1 MVHVEWIVEDAV
13 VAAVAAH
20 AARSV
25 PGVARLEPGVAGL
38 VRGWGRAR
46 WQQVKGLTPA
56 PADGVTVRRA
66 GDEFEVCVG
75 IATRAGTQVAA
86 VALAVQH
93 EVRAALIRDTGV
105 VPGQVSVTVLDVEPE
120 AR

>member
-1 MVHVEWIVEDAV
+1 MHVEWIVEDAV
-13 VAAVAAH
+13 VASVAAH

-56 PADGVTVRRA
+56 PADGVSVRRA
-66 GDEFEVCVG
+66 GDDVEVWVG
-75 IATRAGTQVAA
+75 IATRAGAQVAA
-86 VALAVQH
+86 VARAVQR
-93 EVRAALIRDTGV
+93 EVRARLHRDTGV
-105 VPGQVSVTVLDVEPE
+105 RPGQVSVTVLDIE
-120 AR
+120 R